1 MTPLLSC
8 HKAYLTS
15 IFKTFPFA
23 QLRLLPFHT
32 PFEQQPLPLGTNAC
46 SGTDTSFQ
54 VPNTHGG
61 PLVDEESN
69 GVGDGRSLK
78 HVHCDGRRGGSV
90 CVRRWKGRRRSG
102 NGGKGGHAWAILAHN
117 ASWHGLRG
125 TLCQALHCCG
135 SLRRI
140 HTPPCTFLLPPRL
153 AFPLLPLLLLSLPSS
168 SFLSLVF
175 PVGFLLPLS
184 REEEERL
191 ALVQDTPGG
200 EVVQGATEVAT
211 EGVAR
216 AFVQEKIGRGGREV
230 GQGSGLEGGD
240 GEGRWMSGRG
250 TWGAEGQ
257 KARPIAGF
265 PG

>member
-1 MTPLLSC
+1 
-8 HKAYLTS
+8 
-15 IFKTFPFA
+15 
-23 QLRLLPFHT
+23 
-32 PFEQQPLPLGTNAC
+32 
-46 SGTDTSFQ
+46 
-54 VPNTHGG
+54 
-61 PLVDEESN
+61 
-69 GVGDGRSLK
+69 
-78 HVHCDGRRGGSV
+78 
-90 CVRRWKGRRRSG
+90 
-102 NGGKGGHAWAILAHN
+102 
-117 ASWHGLRG
+117 
-125 TLCQALHCCG
+125 
-135 SLRRI
+135 
-140 HTPPCTFLLPPRL
+140 
-153 AFPLLPLLLLSLPSS
+153 LSLPSS

-230 GQGSGLEGGD
+230 GRGSRLEGGD